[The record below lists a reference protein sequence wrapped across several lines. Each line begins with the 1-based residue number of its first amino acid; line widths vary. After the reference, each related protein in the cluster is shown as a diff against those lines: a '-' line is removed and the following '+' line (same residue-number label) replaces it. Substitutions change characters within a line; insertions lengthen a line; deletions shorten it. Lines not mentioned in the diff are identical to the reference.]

1 MKESKKDSN
10 TLESEELVK
19 MIKNISPKDSFTFQN
34 NMFELNVTP
43 TPKDMFLTRVSVSN
57 KKIIKNKTDYHV
69 YNLASTNEDF
79 NIKNNETIASK
90 PWLKKFGDKISD
102 NYAVL
107 SEKEVVDVLLTFNK
121 LARTQAFE

>member
-19 MIKNISPKDSFTFQN
+19 IIKNISPKDSFTFQN

-90 PWLKKFGDKISD
+90 PWFKKFGDKMSD

>member
-19 MIKNISPKDSFTFQN
+19 IIKNISPKDSFTFQN

-57 KKIIKNKTDYHV
+57 KKIIKNKTDYYV

-90 PWLKKFGDKISD
+90 PWLKKFGDKMSD